1 MIGGQGWRS
10 SREARRARYRA
21 ELLEFWRPTPDE
33 RPSDA
38 FAVRWRSHRA
48 ATPRFVR
55 GMGCVF
61 GALIL
66 SAAFAGG
73 TLTMF
78 LVRAPGRALPI
89 LAMAAFAVFLLVSG
103 FVATFRRVAFKFR
116 SQVLLRRQLL
126 ADVAHELRT
135 PLAILQGR
143 LEGLLDGVY
152 PRTDEQLGQLLEE
165 TRHLGRLVEDVGTLA
180 NAEAG
185 ALELRREAVELGEV
199 LDDAADSFARSIT
212 RSIPGDLPA
221 IELDPVR
228 IREVLLNLLSNA
240 DRHTPPE
247 GTITLGAAAEP
258 RQLVVQVIDTGSG
271 IAADELPRIFER
283 FHKGAGSR
291 GSGLGLA
298 IARDLVRAHGGNISA
313 ESLVGR
319 GTTVTITLPR

>member
-1 MIGGQGWRS
+1 MSWRS

-21 ELLEFWRPTPDE
+21 ELREFWRAAPEDQP
-33 RPSDA
+33 RGSFSA
-38 FAVRWRSHRA
+38 RWRAHRGG
-48 ATPRFVR
+48 TPRFVR
-55 GMGCVF
+55 AMGCMF

-66 SAAFAGG
+66 GAAFAGG
-73 TLTMF
+73 TLTT
-78 LVRAPGRALPI
+78 LLAHAPHRAL
-89 LAMAAFAVFLLVSG
+89 LVLGVAACATLMLVSI

-135 PLAILQGR
+135 PLTILQGR

-185 ALELRREAVELGEV
+185 ALELRKERVELGE
-199 LDDAADSFARSIT
+199 LLNDAADSFPRSIT
-212 RSIPGDLPA
+212 RDFPADLPA
-221 IELDPVR
+221 IEVDPVR
-228 IREVLLNLLSNA
+228 IREVMLNLLSNA
-240 DRHTPPE
+240 DRHTPLE
-247 GTITLGAAAEP
+247 GSIAIRAEAEP
-258 RQLVVQVIDTGSG
+258 RQVVVRVIDTGAG
-271 IAADELPRIFER
+271 IAPEELPRVFER
-283 FHKGAGSR
+283 FHKGADSR

-298 IARDLVRAHGGNISA
+298 IARDLVRAHDGNISA
-313 ESLVGR
+313 QSAVGR